1 MDRHSLAIIGA
12 GPAGYTLA
20 QELVKTNAFDI
31 DIFDKEKEIGGAIYT
46 GIPDYRMPK
55 TFLTKA
61 YEGLV
66 ENGVKFHFNTEVD
79 HDLKNYKMN
88 MIVLLWQLVHRLK
101 IHLDLIREM
110 GYTLD

>member
-55 TFLTKA
+55 TFLTKS

-66 ENGVKFHFNTEVD
+66 E
-79 HDLKNYKMN
+79 
-88 MIVLLWQLVHRLK
+88 
-101 IHLDLIREM
+101 M
-110 GYTLD
+110 GYTLY

>member
-31 DIFDKEKEIGGAIYT
+31 DIFEKEKEIGGAIYT

-66 ENGVKFHFNTEVD
+66 ENGANVEIHSFASIEQNQGQPLSGIIDGVK
-79 HDLKNYKMN
+79 Y
-88 MIVLLWQLVHRLK
+88 QLSTYRK
-101 IHLDLIREM
+101 KRQRGIHYMR
-110 GYTLD
+110 